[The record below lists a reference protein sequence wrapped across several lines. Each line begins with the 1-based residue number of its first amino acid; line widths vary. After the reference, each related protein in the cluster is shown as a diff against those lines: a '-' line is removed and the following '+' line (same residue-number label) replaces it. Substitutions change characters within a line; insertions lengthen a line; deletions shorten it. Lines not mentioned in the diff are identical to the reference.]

1 MQEHFRSASTP
12 HPTQCKRRPH
22 PLAHLL
28 DTGVV
33 ADEGEF
39 AEREGLHNTFV
50 SDYLRLTILAPDF
63 VNAAPPGTLLDLL
76 RDGIP
81 TCRPEQ

>member
-1 MQEHFRSASTP
+1 M
-12 HPTQCKRRPH
+12 
-22 PLAHLL
+22 
-28 DTGVV
+28 
-33 ADEGEF
+33 
-39 AEREGLHNTFV
+39 HNTFV